1 MQKISPEIEE
11 YLETIYRIKEKGKDA
26 KTTEVAE
33 ELGVSPPSVSEM
45 FRKMAKDG
53 LIKYNRYR
61 GASLTKKGEEIGEGI
76 LHKHRLI
83 QKFLIFLGVRRNVH
97 DQACALEHVVSDEV
111 ENAMQDTLL
120 HGPHLRKDVV
130 RLSEMSEGEEGR
142 VAFVMGGRNAA
153 QRLADMGLTPGSG
166 VKMLRISSH
175 GSPLSL
181 SICGYNLALGIGVAS
196 KVFVHV
202 QHHSEHHRVRRLQ

>member
-1 MQKISPEIEE
+1 MQKVSPEIEE

-26 KTTEVAE
+26 KTTEVAD

-45 FRKMAKDG
+45 FRKLAKDG
-53 LIKYNRYR
+53 LIEYNRYR
-61 GASLTKKGEEIGEGI
+61 GASLTKRGEEIGGGI
-76 LHKHRLI
+76 LNKHRLI
-83 QKFLIFLGVRRNVH
+83 QKFLIFLGVKRNVH
-97 DQACALEHVVSDEV
+97 EQACALEHVVSDEV

-130 RLSEMSEGEEGR
+130 RLSEMSEGEEGK
-142 VAFVMGGRNAA
+142 VAFVMGGRSAS

-166 VKMLRISSH
+166 VKMLRVSSH

-202 QHHSEHHRVRRLQ
+202 HHHSG

>member
-53 LIKYNRYR
+53 LIRYNRYR
-61 GASLTKKGEEIGEGI
+61 GASLTKKGEEIGGGI

-166 VKMLRISSH
+166 VKMLRASSY
-175 GSPLSL
+175 GGPLNL
-181 SICGYNLALGIGVAS
+181 SICGYSLALGIGVAS

-202 QHHSEHHRVRRLQ
+202 HHQEHHRVKRSE

>member
-53 LIKYNRYR
+53 LIRYNRYR
-61 GASLTKKGEEIGEGI
+61 GASLTKKGEEIGGGI

-142 VAFVMGGRNAA
+142 VAFVMGGRSAS

-166 VKMLRISSH
+166 VKMLRASSY
-175 GSPLSL
+175 GGPLNL
-181 SICGYNLALGIGVAS
+181 SICGYSLALGIGVAS

-202 QHHSEHHRVRRLQ
+202 HHQEHHRVKRSE